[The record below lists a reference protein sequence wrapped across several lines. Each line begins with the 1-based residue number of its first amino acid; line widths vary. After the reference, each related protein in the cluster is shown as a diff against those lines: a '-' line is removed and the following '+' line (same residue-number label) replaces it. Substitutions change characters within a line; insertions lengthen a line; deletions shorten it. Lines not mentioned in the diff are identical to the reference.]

1 MRIIY
6 LVLAWASGIILA
18 DYFPQLTPT
27 SWLIAA
33 IGGAVLIVQLRHQQ
47 AYRWAAVCL
56 LAFGLGGLR
65 LSLYP
70 STSVVASF
78 NNTGGLTIE
87 GVVSGYPDRRDDRT
101 LLRLDSEFLQ
111 SGGDLYRVS
120 GTVLVQVVTA
130 QLDPNVEYGD
140 RIRAT
145 GQLIVPAEYDTFSYS
160 DYLARSGVFSIMRRS
175 VVVRITSD
183 AGNPLLTAL
192 DRLRQQAQQQINHYL
207 PEPQAG
213 LLSGILLGN
222 ERGISPEVD
231 EAFSTVG
238 ASHVIAISGFN
249 MAVIAAIVSR
259 TFGRWIRRQWL
270 AVLLTIAV
278 LLMYTLFVGAN
289 GAVVRAALMSSLLV
303 IGEGL
308 RRRTYVPASLAF
320 AALMM
325 SALNPTVLW
334 DISFQL
340 SFFATLG
347 LSLFTPAL
355 QTRFDALLNGLFPP
369 ITAERI
375 STWLSE
381 PLIVTL
387 SALVFTLPLIAMYF
401 GRFSLLVLPVNLLI
415 VPVQAVLLILGG
427 LATLVALAGIAP
439 LAQILFW
446 FTMVLLSWTIE
457 VVRLFSK
464 LTFANIEFWLDSRL
478 VLLIFIVIIG
488 GAIMQAAQP
497 QWWFDLLRI
506 IRRRSTMMTG
516 VFSSVL
522 LIVLMVAILRSRPDG
537 QLHVWFLDVGHSNAV
552 LMQTPGGAQILIDG
566 GRFPSR
572 LLTALG
578 DRLPFNDREI
588 EVLVIMQPDEY
599 DFAALTSEVARY
611 DTGVVLTSGQPNQ
624 SPAYTELEAMLVE
637 RTVQPVTAGY
647 RLEVGDGVVI
657 EVLNPVA
664 TPELQDSLNDS
675 ALALRVIYGDVVFL
689 LPGDLSR
696 AAQARLVE
704 EGRELYAPV
713 LQIPQHGARG
723 QLDADFLAAV
733 HPSVVVLQSDEAN
746 LLGDPD
752 ADVMAQVGEYPLY
765 RTDQHGTLHFWT
777 DGTGLWTQPET
788 QVRR

>member
-6 LVLAWASGIILA
+6 LALAWAGGILLA
-18 DYFPQLTPT
+18 EYFPQLTPT
-27 SWLIAA
+27 SWLILATGA
-33 IGGAVLIVQLRHQQ
+33 AVLLFMLRHEQT
-47 AYRWAAVCL
+47 YRWAMVCL

-70 STSVVASF
+70 STSVVAVF
-78 NNTGGLTIE
+78 NNSGGLTID
-87 GVVSGYPDRRDDRT
+87 GIVSGYPDRRDERT

-130 QLDPNVEYGD
+130 QLDPNVQYGD

-145 GQLIVPAEYDTFSYS
+145 GQLITPAEYDTFSYS

-175 VVVRITSD
+175 VVERVTSD
-183 AGNPLLTAL
+183 AGNPLLTSL
-192 DRLRQQAQQQINHYL
+192 DRLRQQAQQQINRYL

-222 ERGISPEVD
+222 ERGISPELD

-249 MAVIAAIVSR
+249 MAVIAALVSR
-259 TFGRWIRRQWL
+259 IFGRWIRQRWL
-270 AVLLTIAV
+270 AILLTIAV
-278 LLMYTLFVGAN
+278 LLIYTLLVGAN

-320 AALMM
+320 AALLM
-325 SALNPTVLW
+325 SALNPMILW

-347 LSLFTPAL
+347 LSLFTPSL
-355 QTRFDALLNGLFPP
+355 QSRFDALLHHLFPSV
-369 ITAERI
+369 TADRL
-375 STWLSE
+375 SGWLSE

-401 GRFSLLVLPVNLLI
+401 GRISLLVLPVNLLI
-415 VPVQAVLLILGG
+415 VPVQAALLILGG
-427 LATLVALAGIAP
+427 VAVLVALAGLAP
-439 LAQILFW
+439 VAQILFW

-457 VVRLFSK
+457 IVRVFSK
-464 LTFANIEFWLDSRL
+464 LSFANIELWLDSRL
-478 VLLIFIVIIG
+478 VLVIFIVLIG

-497 QWWFDLLRI
+497 QWWFDLLRM

-516 VFSSVL
+516 VFSSVI
-522 LIVLMVAILRSRPDG
+522 LIVLMIAVLRSRPDG

-552 LMQTPGGAQILIDG
+552 LVQTPGGAHILIDG

-578 DRLPFNDREI
+578 DRLPFNEREI
-588 EVLVIMQPDEY
+588 DVMVVTQPDEY
-599 DFAALTSEVARY
+599 DFAALTPVLARY
-611 DTGVVLTSGQPNQ
+611 DTGVVLTNGQPNQ
-624 SPAYTELEAMLVE
+624 SPAFTELERMLAG
-637 RTVQPVTAGY
+637 RTVQPVVAGY
-647 RLEVGDGVVI
+647 RLDMGDGVVI
-657 EVLNPVA
+657 EVLNPA
-664 TPELQDSLNDS
+664 ETPELQDSLNDS
-675 ALALRVIYGDVVFL
+675 ALALRVIYGDVAFL

-696 AAQARLVE
+696 AAQIRLIE
-704 EGRELYAPV
+704 ENQDLYAPV

-723 QLDADFLAAV
+723 QLEADFLAAV
-733 HPSVVVLQSDEAN
+733 QPSVVVLQSDKAN

-752 ADVMAQVGEYPLY
+752 PDVMAQVADYPIY
-765 RTDQHGTLHFWT
+765 RTDENGTLHFWT
-777 DGTGLWTQPET
+777 DGTDLWTKPE
-788 QVRR
+788 R